1 MPMAL
6 GLLPIALL
14 LGSGALVGLTLGL
27 IGGGGSVLAVPLL
40 VYLVG
45 VPSAHVAIGSS
56 AVAVA
61 ANAAWGLAAHARLG
75 TVKWP
80 CALVFT
86 TAGVAG
92 AFIGASLGKQLGGPL
107 LLALCGLVMIGIG
120 IYMISVRPESIG
132 QDVRLTPETARHLLP
147 RLLLFGSG
155 VGLLS
160 GFFGIGGGFLI
171 VPGLVLATGM
181 GLQNAIGTSLFAV
194 TAFGLATATSYAF
207 SGLVDWRIAALV
219 ILGGVAGTLIGTN
232 TNAHLAG
239 HKRALAGI
247 FAGVVIATGLYIVG
261 SGLLKVLAVS

>member
-6 GLLPIALL
+6 GLVPITLL

-45 VPSAHVAIGSS
+45 VPSTHVAIGSS

-75 TVKWP
+75 TVKWR

-86 TAGVAG
+86 AAGVVG
-92 AFIGASLGKQLGGPL
+92 AFAGASLGKQLGGPE
-107 LLALCGLVMIGIG
+107 LLALFGLVMIGIG
-120 IYMISVRPESIG
+120 IYMISVHPEDVG
-132 QDVRLTPETARHLLP
+132 HDVRLTAETAGHLLP
-147 RLLLFGSG
+147 RLLLFGTG

-194 TAFGLATATSYAF
+194 TAFGLATATSYAI

-219 ILGGVAGTLIGTN
+219 ILGGVAGALIGTT

-247 FAGVVIATGLYIVG
+247 FASVVIATGLYIVG
-261 SGLLKVLAVS
+261 SGLLKVLAIS

>member
-1 MPMAL
+1 MAL
-6 GLLPIALL
+6 GLIPVLL
-14 LGSGALVGLTLGL
+14 LLSSGALVGLTLGL

-61 ANAAWGLAAHARLG
+61 LNAATSLATHARLG

-86 TAGVAG
+86 AAGVAG
-92 AFIGASLGKQLGGPL
+92 AVAGASLGKQLGGTE
-107 LLALCGLVMIGIG
+107 LLALFGLVMI
-120 IYMISVRPESIG
+120 SIG
-132 QDVRLTPETARHLLP
+132 VYMLTFKPKPTARDVKLTPETAAHLLP
-147 RLLLFGSG
+147 RLLVIGAG

-181 GLQNAIGTSLFAV
+181 ALQNAIGTSLLAV
-194 TAFGLATATSYAF
+194 TAFGITTATSYTA
-207 SGLVDWRIAALV
+207 SGLVDWRLAAIVIVGGLV
-219 ILGGVAGTLIGTN
+219 GGIVGTRAN
-232 TNAHLAG
+232 VVLAG
-239 HKRALAGI
+239 HKRALAAI
-247 FAGVVIATGLYIVG
+247 FASMVIAVGIYVIASGVVQLFALG
-261 SGLLKVLAVS
+261 